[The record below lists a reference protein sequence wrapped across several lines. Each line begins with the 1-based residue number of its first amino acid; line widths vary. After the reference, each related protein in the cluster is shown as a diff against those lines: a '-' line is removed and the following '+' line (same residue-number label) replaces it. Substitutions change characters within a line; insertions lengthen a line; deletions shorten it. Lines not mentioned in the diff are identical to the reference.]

1 MNLNSSIANVLN
13 TMYRKVSNLSL
24 TYVLAIGFVI
34 FVAWGAFFDLDQTIT
49 THGQIISE
57 EKTQIIQ
64 AVDGGVLTE
73 LRVHEGQEVRAGEI
87 LAVLQKDTA
96 TAGYSAAL
104 AELEA
109 SQATLASVQEEY
121 GLTQKLL
128 LTGDVGYL
136 EVARLKRQLIE
147 MQGRTKINQAKLD
160 QQKVYLD
167 HTNLTSP
174 LDGTVKLVKV
184 NTIGG
189 ALRPGEEIMEVAPK
203 ITSIV
208 IEVKINPADIGLLKV
223 GLPASVKFDTFD
235 YSIYGSFKGVVSYIG
250 PDILSEQ
257 GAGGLASTFYR
268 AHIEVPPDQ
277 LQLLNKQNVDVK
289 LGMSAMVDIKTGSR
303 SVLRYIF
310 KPIYK
315 GFEGALHEK

>member
-1 MNLNSSIANVLN
+1 MKLNPSIPAAIDAI
-13 TMYRKVSNLSL
+13 YRKVSDLSL
-24 TYVLAIGFVI
+24 TYILAIGFV
-34 FVAWGAFFDLDQTIT
+34 FFLAWGAFFDLDQTIA
-49 THGQIISE
+49 THGQVISE

-73 LRVHEGQEVRAGEI
+73 LKVHEGEEVSSGQI
-87 LAVLQKDTA
+87 LAILKKDTA

-104 AELEA
+104 AELE
-109 SQATLASVQEEY
+109 SSNETLSSVKEEY
-121 GLTQKLL
+121 ELTQKLL

-147 MQGRTKINQAKLD
+147 MQGRVKINQAKLD

-167 HTNLTSP
+167 HTNLSSP
-174 LDGTVKLVKV
+174 VDGTVKLVKV

-189 ALRPGEEIMEVAPK
+189 ALRPGEEIMEVAPR

-235 YSIYGSFKGVVSYIG
+235 YSIYGSLRGIVSYVG

-257 GAGGLASTFYR
+257 GANGAASAFYR
-268 AHIEVPPDQ
+268 AHIEVPPEQ
-277 LQLLNKQNVDVK
+277 LKLFSRQNVGVR

-303 SVLRYIF
+303 SVLRYIL
-310 KPIYK
+310 KPIYR